1 MLDAYHLAAIEDR
14 NTLRALAED
23 RSRAPADRALLR
35 AVVRQYDG
43 DVDGAVRILRQE
55 MKGLSG
61 SAFAAAADTLAP
73 ILVMR
78 HENDEVLAVAG
89 QLEDAG
95 WCAAAQ
101 AFRALAAADAG
112 DRHAA
117 RKHLDAADDAL
128 EFEADDVV
136 RFRVLQRMARAAY
149 YLDEHERALDLAL
162 SSARLSSQRGAWRAA
177 AGAYSI
183 AYSVHHSVTGDVR
196 EADRFAQLGRD
207 AAARGADESFL
218 QMALVAEHELAV
230 QFADDERAQRLEA
243 DIRGRLLPE
252 QYRERFVLALS
263 MAIARGWVDLDAMR
277 TMLAVLRTT
286 EGCSAGQWSSCT
298 ALIALAEAAA
308 ADDAA
313 ARVSVREAV
322 ARLGR
327 PATRVA
333 YERRDRRLAR
343 AVASAACVLLG
354 DDVRAERIV
363 AARESREGDGED
375 RLPEMMRTGTL
386 DRAPLALRGIAR
398 VLEAA
403 FAKRH
408 GLEPPAGLTDAEYEV
423 LRLFGRG
430 WSAGKIAAETGRSV
444 NTVYKHTRVIHS
456 KLDASSTPE
465 AVAKARERGFLT

>member
-14 NTLRALAED
+14 NTLRALAAD
-23 RSRAPADRALLR
+23 RTRTSEDRALLR

-55 MKGLSG
+55 MKRLSG
-61 SAFAAAADTLAP
+61 PAFAAAADTLAP

-89 QLEDAG
+89 QLEGVG
-95 WCAAAQ
+95 WCAAAE
-101 AFRALAAADAG
+101 AFRALAAADVG
-112 DRHAA
+112 DRPAA
-117 RKHLDAADDAL
+117 RKHLDAADEAL
-128 EFEADDVV
+128 EYEPDDVV

-162 SSARLSSQRGAWRAA
+162 SSARLSSRRGAWRAA

-207 AAARGADESFL
+207 AATRGEDESFL
-218 QMALVAEHELAV
+218 QMALVAEYELAV
-230 QFADDERAQRLEA
+230 RFADDERVLRLEA
-243 DIRGRLLPE
+243 DIRARLLPE
-252 QYRERFVLALS
+252 QYRERFVLAMS
-263 MAIARGWVDLDAMR
+263 MAIARGWTDLGAMR
-277 TMLAVLRTT
+277 TMLAVLRAT
-286 EGCSAGQWSSCT
+286 EGCSAGQWSLCT
-298 ALIALAEAAA
+298 ALIALAEAAT

-354 DDVRAERIV
+354 DDVRAERVV
-363 AARESREGDGED
+363 AARESREGDEGGSFTRID
-375 RLPEMMRTGTL
+375 AHGDARPCAA
-386 DRAPLALRGIAR
+386 RAPRHRACSAR
-398 VLEAA
+398 VRQARGARAA
-403 FAKRH
+403 C
-408 GLEPPAGLTDAEYEV
+408 GLTDAQYEV
-423 LRLFGRG
+423 LRLLSRG

-465 AVAKARERGFLT
+465 AVAKARERGFLA